1 MNSVLNEFSQQNKYI
16 FQKRNTDNQQERNL
30 ESAKSEESVKSR
42 DREKI
47 KITLTLFLLSQLFY
61 GSRFLKKGHQ
71 FLPV

>member
-42 DREKI
+42 DREI
-47 KITLTLFLLSQLFY
+47 FGLSF
-61 GSRFLKKGHQ
+61 
-71 FLPV
+71 